1 MQECIALHCKT
12 RSNNEF
18 PRNIKIKIEKQER
31 SCEAMRDTNGSC
43 EAMRDTNG
51 ARFKKTRNFYLA
63 WTFLNSGLNLY
74 YILLF

>member
-31 SCEAMRDTNGSC
+31 SCEAMRDTNG
-43 EAMRDTNG
+43 